1 MHLGNTAL
9 QVVGFSAGIGTTAS
23 FLPQVIKVWKNR
35 STQDLSV
42 FMFMIHMS
50 GVTLWIVYGL
60 ARDDTIII
68 LFNGTTFV
76 LCLFILVA
84 FIRFPNR
91 ALTSD
96 IV

>member
-1 MHLGNTAL
+1 MSR
-9 QVVGFSAGIGTTAS
+9 VSAGIGTTAS
-23 FLPQVIKVWKNR
+23 FLPQVIKVWANK
-35 STQDLSV
+35 STQDLSIS
-42 FMFMIHMS
+42 MFMIHMS
-50 GVTLWIVYGL
+50 GVTLWIAYGL
-60 ARDDTIII
+60 AREDTIII